1 LGVSGS
7 ERYWKFLPLLDLKD
21 RCCLRPCTSRSALIA
36 RWYNWEKLRHS
47 L

>member
-7 ERYWKFLPLLDLKD
+7 EPCWKFLPLLDLKGWL
-21 RCCLRPCTSRSALIA
+21 CLCPYTSRSALIA
-36 RWYNWEKLRHS
+36 RWYNWEKLCHS